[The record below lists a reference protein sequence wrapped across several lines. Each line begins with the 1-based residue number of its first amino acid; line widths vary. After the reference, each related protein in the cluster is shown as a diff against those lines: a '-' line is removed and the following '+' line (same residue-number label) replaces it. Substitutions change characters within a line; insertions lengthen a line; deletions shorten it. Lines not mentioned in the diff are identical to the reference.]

1 VSGNRLAALLGQ
13 SQPYWSWR
21 LSGKIAFDVDDLAAV
36 SGLLGV
42 PMVRFFGGQD
52 NLRPLG
58 VAADR
63 RAFRHCAPEGIRTP
77 NLLIRR

>member
-1 VSGNRLAALLGQ
+1 MEAAVITGLVAVLLGV
-13 SQPYWSWR
+13 
-21 LSGKIAFDVDDLAAV
+21 LSRVPGLTAAARLAAV